1 MNCSVSAS
9 ERFGYFDAGRD
20 AVIAMDERGEIRRNL
35 ANPPVKDT
43 VVVPTS
49 GLTVVRFLADN
60 PGFWLAHCH
69 MSMHNHIGMAF
80 VIKVTTTMRARYP
93 CSRGGE

>member
-1 MNCSVSAS
+1 
-9 ERFGYFDAGRD
+9 
-20 AVIAMDERGEIRRNL
+20 MDERGEIRRNL
-35 ANPPVKDT
+35 VNPPVKDT

-60 PGFWLAHCH
+60 PGFWLVHCH

-80 VIKVTTTMRARYP
+80 VIKVTTMHHSTMNLNLCRCCFLGWRCPTFSSSAR
-93 CSRGGE
+93 